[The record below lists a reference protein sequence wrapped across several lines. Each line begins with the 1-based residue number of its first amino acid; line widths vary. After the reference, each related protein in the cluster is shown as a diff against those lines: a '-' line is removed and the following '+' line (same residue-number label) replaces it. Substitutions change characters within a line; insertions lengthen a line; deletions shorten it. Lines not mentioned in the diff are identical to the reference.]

1 MKRARVYFYLDH
13 ATLRRVDAIA
23 AARGSARSVLVS
35 DVLRDFLDRDGGA
48 GREEAL
54 RVRLD
59 RMSGLLSRIERDQQ
73 IGLESLAHFIR
84 YQLTVTAP
92 LAEADLP
99 AARALGQE
107 RFQTFVDQIARRL
120 AGGRGLARDVVDR
133 ITPQTPDTE
142 KSS

>member
-1 MKRARVYFYLDH
+1 MRARVYFYLDY
-13 ATLRRVDAIA
+13 ATLKRVDAVA
-23 AARGSARSVLVS
+23 AARGSARSVFVA
-35 DVLRDFLDRDGGA
+35 DVLRAHLDRDGGA
-48 GREEAL
+48 GLDEAL

-59 RMSGLLSRIERDQQ
+59 RLTSLLSRIERDQQ
-73 IGLESLAHFIR
+73 IGLESLAHLIR

-92 LAEADLP
+92 LADADLP

-107 RFQTFVDQIARRL
+107 RFASFVDQIARRL

-133 ITPQTPDTE
+133 IAPQTPDTE